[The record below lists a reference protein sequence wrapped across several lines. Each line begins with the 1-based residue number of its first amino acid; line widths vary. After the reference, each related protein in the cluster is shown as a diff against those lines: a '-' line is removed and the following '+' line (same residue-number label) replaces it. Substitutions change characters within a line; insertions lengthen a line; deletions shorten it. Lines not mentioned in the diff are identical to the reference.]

1 MTSRVNLV
9 INSKEGQGYSS
20 KGRFGV
26 RVEGKKLISSTIK
39 LSFEEKVGKERLR
52 SLQISLSRIIF
63 NPKDLS
69 GRGDFKSWFK
79 KIFLIHIPG

>member
-26 RVEGKKLISSTIK
+26 GVEDKKLISSTIK
-39 LSFEEKVGKERLR
+39 LPFEERAGKERLR

-63 NPKDLS
+63 NPKDLF
-69 GRGDFKSWFK
+69 GRGDFISSFK
-79 KIFLIHIPG
+79 KMFLIHMPG